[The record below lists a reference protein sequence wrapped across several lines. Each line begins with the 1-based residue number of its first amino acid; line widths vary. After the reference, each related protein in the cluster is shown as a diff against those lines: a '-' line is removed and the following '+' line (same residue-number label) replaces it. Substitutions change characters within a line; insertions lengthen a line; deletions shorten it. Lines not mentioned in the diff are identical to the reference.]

1 MIYDCNIILMFI
13 AAMLLVALVFG
24 KKEGFSIDPHDSSGY
39 IPYVPQDFL
48 CMILKA
54 SGVDIDR
61 LGVMKNKCKFSED
74 DKQKPPEN
82 DICRT

>member
-13 AAMLLVALVFG
+13 AAMLLVALLFG
-24 KKEGFSIDPHDSSGY
+24 KKEGFKIDPHDSSGY

-61 LGVMKNKCKFSED
+61 LGVMRNKCKFAED
-74 DKQKPPEN
+74 DEQKPPEN

>member
-1 MIYDCNIILMFI
+1 MFI
-13 AAMLLVALVFG
+13 AAMLIIALVFG

-61 LGVMKNKCKFSED
+61 LGVMKNKCQFAED
-74 DKQKPPEN
+74 GKAPPPEN
-82 DICRT
+82 DVCRT